1 MKENKQG
8 EFILTLFFLA
18 FFVILTLI
26 SMTYSPKARRMPLV
40 VMIPGLAFCAVSLA
54 TKAIKKR
61 RTPEQR
67 EDEPAETDNGK
78 ALGAEPLA
86 ENKKMLVMFGWI
98 VLLVGMIWIVGFL
111 ITIPVYTILFMRS
124 MKESWRSSL
133 LFAAIGFASLYFLF
147 VVGLHMELYPG
158 LIFR

>member
-1 MKENKQG
+1 MKGDKG
-8 EFILTLFFLA
+8 ESILTLFFLA
-18 FFVILTLI
+18 FFVILILT

-40 VMIPGLAFCAVSLA
+40 VTVPGLVLCGGWLA

-61 RTPEQR
+61 RAPKQR
-67 EDEPAETDNGK
+67 EDGPAEKDEGK
-78 ALGAEPLA
+78 TLSTEPSA
-86 ENKKMLVMFGWI
+86 ENKKMLVMFGWM
-98 VLLVGMIWIVGFL
+98 VFLVGMIWVVGFL

-133 LFAAIGFASLYFLF
+133 LFAAFGFASLYFLF
-147 VVGLHMELYPG
+147 IVGLHMELYPG